1 MSQLHEPDLATF
13 PFAPSGPDDSYYD
26 YCLEPYRPRRPF
38 KHKFRSENLF
48 WHALMCAGLHSPLEP
63 ALRAVQRSLGRDL
76 TVWGVKWDG
85 RRLWAEIY
93 IYDPQ
98 REDPATTLEGLTEI
112 LKPHL
117 RVEPRAPASAPYV
130 MVSFDLD
137 QTVAATQTIK
147 DANLYL
153 TGETTH
159 AGRSYVASRDDLELA
174 NTYRFFQAKPESDA
188 ILRLI
193 KASTFMDF
201 SKRNTLAKVVP
212 PELFACKKI
221 CVAKKR
227 RADAIYFSGVAVDQL
242 RWFLERFE
250 YPRPLI
256 EMVSRYEARFEHLY
270 FDVGIDYRWDPTRQ
284 ELRYLKTSYYGTF

>member
-1 MSQLHEPDLATF
+1 MNSILEPDLATF
-13 PFAPSGPDDSYYD
+13 AFAPSGPDDAYYD
-26 YCLEPYRPRRPF
+26 YCLEPYQPRRPF

-48 WHALMCAGLHSPLEP
+48 WHALMCAGLHDALEP
-63 ALRAVQRSLGRDL
+63 ALRAVQRSLGPDL

-85 RRLWAEIY
+85 TRIWAEIY
-93 IYDPQ
+93 VYDPQ
-98 REDPATTLEGLTEI
+98 REDPGTTLEGLSET
-112 LKPHL
+112 L
-117 RVEPRAPASAPYV
+117 RPFVQVTARAPISAPYV
-130 MVSFDLD
+130 MVSFDLS
-137 QTVAATQTIK
+137 QSVAETKVIPE
-147 DANLYL
+147 ANLYL
-153 TGETTH
+153 TGENAH
-159 AGRSYVASRDDLELA
+159 AGRSYIASEHDLELA